1 MLRVLEFYSGIGGMH
16 YALSESS
23 IPFTVIQSFDINTN
37 ANANYLHTFNT
48 KVNPKNIE
56 SLTIKELESFNANA
70 WLMSPP
76 CQPFTR
82 LGLQKDDQ
90 DNRTNSFFNLLDILT
105 KMTTPP
111 TYILIE
117 NVFGFEKSNTRE
129 ELISAFTSKNYKYQE
144 FHLSPQSFSIPN
156 QRLRY
161 FCIAKLNKDEKQ
173 QEKHY
178 EILSNQ
184 IPNGYKHSNKLEECK
199 PISEFLDKNLTEEES
214 LLKYGVPEK
223 LLLTKGM
230 LFDIKKKEDFTT
242 NCFTRS
248 YGKLVEGTGS
258 IISLN
263 TDTDLKPIE
272 SDPTSLLPLKLRY
285 FSPKEIT
292 RLHGFPEEFTFLP
305 SFTPQQCYRLIG
317 NSLNVKIV
325 SELLKFLISDDF
337 K

>member
-1 MLRVLEFYSGIGGMH
+1 MQNMLRVLEFYSGIGGMH

-48 KVNPKNIE
+48 KVNP
-56 SLTIKELESFNANA
+56 
-70 WLMSPP
+70 SPP

-161 FCIAKLNKDEKQ
+161 FCIVYEKQ